1 MIRLLSALF
10 IKDRKNYNSPA
21 VRRAY
26 GMMCGIV
33 GIFFNILLFAIK
45 LVAGMLSGSISIL
58 ADAFNN
64 LSDAG
69 TSIITLIGFKLS
81 GTKPDSDHPFGHG
94 RFEYITGL
102 IVAIIIILMG
112 FELGMESVKKIVS
125 PAEIE
130 FSYLTVAILVV
141 SIIAKCYM
149 ALYNR
154 AVHKKISSPSLSATA
169 ADSLSDCVATA
180 VILISMIIF
189 KIWNIN
195 IDAWC
200 GLAVSV
206 FILINGIK
214 AAKETVSPLLGQPPE
229 KEFVEKINNIVMS
242 EDCVLGIH
250 DLIVHDYGPGRIM
263 ISLHAEVSGN
273 ADIMETHDAID
284 NIERQL
290 KHELNC
296 EAVIHMDPILENDE
310 LTNQLKE
317 IVAELLSTIGEGVS
331 IHDFRV
337 VSGPTHTNLI
347 FDVVIPYNLKLDNKA
362 VTEKVNSLISTIDGN
377 YYPVFNI
384 DNSYVK

>member
-1 MIRLLSALF
+1 LIRLLSAFF
-10 IKDRKNYNSPA
+10 IKDRKNYNSPT

-26 GMMCGIV
+26 GMLCGVI

-45 LVAGMLSGSISIL
+45 LLAGTLSGSISIL

-102 IVAIIIILMG
+102 IVAMIIILMG
-112 FELGMESVKKIVS
+112 FELGIESVKKIIT

-130 FSYLTVAILVV
+130 FSYLTAAILIV
-141 SIIAKCYM
+141 SVLVKCYM

-154 AVHKKISSPSLSATA
+154 SVHKKINSPSLSATS
-169 ADSLSDCVATA
+169 ADSLSDCVATT
-180 VILISMIIF
+180 VILMSMLIF
-189 KIWNIN
+189 KFWGIN

-229 KEFVEKINNIVMS
+229 KEFVEKINNIVLS
-242 EDCVLGIH
+242 EECVLGIH
-250 DLIVHDYGPGRIM
+250 DLVVHDYGPGRIM
-263 ISLHAEVSGN
+263 ISLHAEVSAN
-273 ADIMETHDAID
+273 ADMMETHDAID
-284 NIERQL
+284 NVERQL
-290 KHELNC
+290 KQELNC

-310 LTNQLKE
+310 VTNSLKAL
-317 IVAELLSTIGEGVS
+317 VSQLLSTIGDGVS

-337 VSGPTHTNLI
+337 VAGPTHTNLI
-347 FDVVIPYNLKLDNKA
+347 FDIVIPYELKLDNKS
-362 VTEKVNSLISTIDGN
+362 VTEKVNNLISTIDGN